1 MAFSVNTNGAAL
13 AALRNLNVT
22 NASLEITQNQINTG
36 LEIAGARDGAAVFA
50 IAQQLR
56 SDLAGLN
63 SVQTSLNRASSSLDV
78 AIAGGE
84 AISDLLIE
92 MRELAVAAAD
102 EGLDSNSRTALNDEF
117 IELRDQI
124 DSIAT
129 SAEFN
134 GTNAINTGGSSISAI
149 TNDTGTTN
157 ISVAAV
163 DLSLS
168 GLSLASTVIG
178 TDASTAAT
186 AVTTLDA
193 ARTTVDNALSDF
205 GAFGTRLD
213 VQQSF
218 TTRLS
223 DSIEVGIGNI
233 VDADLAQASADL
245 QALQV
250 QQQLGLQALSI
261 ANQAPQSILSL
272 FGG

>member
-1 MAFSVNTNGAAL
+1 MAFSVNTNAGAL
-13 AALRNLNVT
+13 AALRNLNTT
-22 NASLEITQNQINTG
+22 NAGLQTTQNRINTG
-36 LEIAGARDGAAVFA
+36 LAVAGARDGAATFN
-50 IAQQLR
+50 IAQTLR
-56 SDLAGLN
+56 ADVAGLN
-63 SVQTSLNRASSSLDV
+63 SVQASLNRASSALDV

-92 MRELAVAAAD
+92 ARELAVAAAD
-102 EGLDSNSRTALNDEF
+102 EGLDSTSRTALNDEF
-117 IELRDQI
+117 VELRDQI
-124 DSIAT
+124 DAIAA
-129 SAEFN
+129 SADFN

-186 AVTTLDA
+186 AVTTIDA
-193 ARTTVDNALSDF
+193 ALTTVNNALSDF

-218 TTRLS
+218 TTQLS
-223 DSIEVGIGNI
+223 DSIEVGIGNL
-233 VDADLAQASADL
+233 VDADLAQEAANL

-261 ANQAPQSILSL
+261 ANQAPQAILGL
-272 FGG
+272 FG